1 MDDLE
6 IASLM
11 RRVMTLGN
19 WTEDA
24 ADEMWR
30 VMRRA
35 TDDPALR
42 AAVDT
47 LVTTWTENGRPK
59 PAHLNVLYRMEHDA
73 IELRRSMFAVD
84 SAVHVDPE
92 RGYDIAMKAYV
103 RDCQDREIDIDV
115 NRFHRIMGAFVGDR
129 SRQYLEPEAK
139 GPSRPQSRSSV
150 LGSAAA
156 SPEGSDAP
164 DTADHTPGT

>member
-6 IASLM
+6 IAGLM

-30 VMRRA
+30 VMRKA

-42 AAVDT
+42 AAVET

-92 RGYDIAMKAYV
+92 RGYDIAMKAFV
-103 RDCQDREIDIDV
+103 RDCQDRELPVDID
-115 NRFHRIMGAFVGDR
+115 RFHRIMGAFVGDR

-139 GPSRPQSRSSV
+139 GLSTPQSRSSV

-156 SPEGSDAP
+156 SPAASVEP
-164 DTADHTPGT
+164 ELADRTPGT